1 MKDQKVHQTTGVM
14 KMLLRLTDPKAFCV
28 KKKNIKEALQCPA
41 DIKRSD
47 IVSGAGY
54 HTLTANLLRFQ
65 QLNIL
70 PAEIDLS
77 LFDEGFGIANT
88 LLKQRGK
95 WHKSC
100 RNRYANMLK
109 PLVLSFI
116 DKFFLILTFNSF

>member
-1 MKDQKVHQTTGVM
+1 MDIDERSESPSDNNSHENAPSFDWSKCILCQKNT
-14 KMLLRLTDPKAFCV
+14 
-28 KKKNIKEALQCPA
+28 KEALQCP

-47 IVSGAGY
+47 IVPGAGY
-54 HTLTANLLRFQ
+54 HTLTANLLRFR

-77 LFDEGFGIANT
+77 LFDEGSGIADT

-100 RNRYANMLK
+100 RNRYVNMLK
-109 PLVLSFI
+109 PLVLTS
-116 DKFFLILTFNSF
+116 

>member
-1 MKDQKVHQTTGVM
+1 MHIVS
-14 KMLLRLTDPKAFCV
+14 
-28 KKKNIKEALQCPA
+28 KNTKEALQCPA
-41 DIKRSD
+41 DIEHSD
-47 IVSGAGY
+47 IVPGAGY

-70 PAEIDLS
+70 PAKIDLS
-77 LFDEGFGIANT
+77 LFDEGSDIADT

-100 RNRYANMLK
+100 RNRYVNMLK

-116 DKFFLILTFNSF
+116 DVFFLILTFNSF